1 MPVIHL
7 VRHGQAS
14 FGTENY
20 DLLSAL
26 GQEQAAIVGR
36 ELARR
41 GTQTPIMVSGALQR
55 QRRTAEIMAGE
66 LGLAGSAVS
75 VDEGWNEFDAHA
87 LVDARLGS
95 DGASGG
101 LSSPEFQVELDEAM
115 QAWIDGGSPSW
126 RSFSNGAAESL
137 ARIAEQTPKGA
148 EAIVATSAGVTAA
161 VVGQLLGLE
170 ARGVIAL
177 NRVSVNASIT
187 TVLAGSRG
195 LSLLTFN
202 DHAHFIGQAG
212 LVTNR

>member
-14 FGTENY
+14 FGTDNY
-20 DLLSAL
+20 DLLSTL
-26 GQEQAAIVGR
+26 GHEQAAIVGR

-41 GTQTPIMVSGALQR
+41 GATLPIMASGSLQR
-55 QRRTAEIMAGE
+55 QRRTAEIIAGE
-66 LGLAGSAVS
+66 LGIEGSAANT
-75 VDEGWNEFDAHA
+75 DDRWNEFDAHA
-87 LVDARLGS
+87 LVDTRLGS
-95 DGASGG
+95 GGASGG
-101 LSSPEFQVELDEAM
+101 LSSQEFQVELDEAM
-115 QAWIDGGSPSW
+115 QVWIDDASPTW
-126 RSFSNGAAESL
+126 RSFSDGALEAL
-137 ARIAEQTPKGA
+137 ASIAEQTPKGC

-161 VVGQLLGLE
+161 VVGRLLGLN

-187 TVLAGSRG
+187 TVLSGARG

-202 DHAHFIGQAG
+202 DHAHFIGQSG

>member
-20 DLLSAL
+20 DLLSTL
-26 GQEQAAIVGR
+26 GHEQAAIVGR
-36 ELARR
+36 ELAYR
-41 GTQTPIMVSGALQR
+41 GTQTPIMVSGSLQR
-55 QRRTAEIMAGE
+55 QRRTAEIIAGE

-75 VDEGWNEFDAHA
+75 IDEGWNEFDAHA

-95 DGASGG
+95 HGASGG
-101 LSSPEFQVELDEAM
+101 LSSQEFQVELDEAM
-115 QAWIDGGSPSW
+115 QAWIDGASPTW
-126 RSFSNGAAESL
+126 RSFSDGALEAL
-137 ARIAEQTPKGA
+137 ASIAEQTPKGC

-161 VVGQLLGLE
+161 VVGRLLGLN

-187 TVLAGSRG
+187 TVLSGARG

-202 DHAHFIGQAG
+202 DHAHFIGQSG

>member
-20 DLLSAL
+20 DLLSTL
-26 GQEQAAIVGR
+26 GHEQAAIVGR
-36 ELARR
+36 ELAYR
-41 GTQTPIMVSGALQR
+41 GTQTPIMVSGSLQR
-55 QRRTAEIMAGE
+55 QRRTAEIIAGE

-75 VDEGWNEFDAHA
+75 IDEGWNEFDAHA

-95 DGASGG
+95 HGASGG
-101 LSSPEFQVELDEAM
+101 LSSQEFQVELDEAM
-115 QAWIDGGSPSW
+115 QAWIDGGSLTW
-126 RSFSNGAAESL
+126 RSFRDGAIEAL
-137 ARIAEQTPKGA
+137 ASIAEQTPKGC

-161 VVGQLLGLE
+161 VVGRLLGLD

-187 TVLAGSRG
+187 TVLSGARG

>member
-14 FGTENY
+14 FGTDNY
-20 DLLSAL
+20 DLLSTR
-26 GQEQAAIVGR
+26 GHEQAATAGR

-41 GTQTPIMVSGALQR
+41 GTQRPIMVSGSLQR
-55 QRRTAEIMAGE
+55 QRRTAEIIAGE
-66 LGLAGSAVS
+66 LGLAGSVVS
-75 VDEGWNEFDAHA
+75 TDEGWNEFDAHA

-95 DGASGG
+95 DRASAG
-101 LSSPEFQVELDEAM
+101 LSSQEFQIELDEAM
-115 QAWIDGGSPSW
+115 QTWIDGGGPAW
-126 RSFSNGAAESL
+126 RTFSNGAVEAL
-137 ARIAEQTPKGA
+137 ARIAEQTPKGS

>member
-14 FGTENY
+14 FGTDNY
-20 DLLSAL
+20 DMLSPL
-26 GQEQAAIVGR
+26 GHEQAATTGR

-41 GTQTPIMVSGALQR
+41 GTRTPIMVSGSLQR
-55 QRRTAEIMAGE
+55 QRRTAEIIAGE
-66 LGLAGSAVS
+66 LGLAESAVS
-75 VDEGWNEFDAHA
+75 TDVRWNEFDAHA

-95 DGASGG
+95 HGASGG
-101 LSSPEFQVELDEAM
+101 LSSKEFQVELDCEM
-115 QAWIDGGSPSW
+115 QAWIDGGNPSW
-126 RSFSNGAAESL
+126 RSFSNGAL
-137 ARIAEQTPKGA
+137 AALAWIAEETPKGC

-161 VVGQLLGLE
+161 VVGQLLGLD

-187 TVLAGSRG
+187 TVLSGARG

-202 DHAHFIGQAG
+202 DHAHVIGRAG

>member
-14 FGTENY
+14 FGTDNY
-20 DLLSAL
+20 DHLSPL
-26 GQEQAAIVGR
+26 GHQQAAVVGR
-36 ELARR
+36 EILRR
-41 GTQTPIMVSGALQR
+41 DASTPVMVSGSLQR
-55 QRRTAEIMAGE
+55 QRRTAEIIAGE
-66 LGLAGSAVS
+66 LGLAGSVVS
-75 VDEGWNEFDAHA
+75 IDEGWNEFDAHA
-87 LVDARLGS
+87 LVDTRLGS
-95 DGASGG
+95 HGASGG
-101 LSSPEFQVELDEAM
+101 LSSQEFQGELDEAM
-115 QAWIDGGSPSW
+115 QAWIDGESPSW
-126 RSFSNGAAESL
+126 RSFSNGAVESL
-137 ARIAEQTPKGA
+137 ARIAEQTPKGC
-148 EAIVATSAGVTAA
+148 EAVVATSAGVTAA

>member
-14 FGTENY
+14 FGTDNY
-20 DLLSAL
+20 DLLSTL
-26 GQEQAAIVGR
+26 GHEQAAIVGR

-41 GTQTPIMVSGALQR
+41 GATLPIMASGSLQR
-55 QRRTAEIMAGE
+55 QRRTAEIIAGE
-66 LGLAGSAVS
+66 LGIEGSAANT
-75 VDEGWNEFDAHA
+75 DDRWNEFDAHA
-87 LVDARLGS
+87 LVDTRLGS
-95 DGASGG
+95 GGASGG
-101 LSSPEFQVELDEAM
+101 LSSQEFQVELDEAM
-115 QAWIDGGSPSW
+115 QVWIDDASPTW
-126 RSFSNGAAESL
+126 RSFSDGALEAL
-137 ARIAEQTPKGA
+137 ASIAEQTPKGC

-161 VVGQLLGLE
+161 DVGRLLGLN

-187 TVLAGSRG
+187 TVLSGARG

-202 DHAHFIGQAG
+202 DHAHFIGQSG

>member
-14 FGTENY
+14 FGTDNY
-20 DLLSAL
+20 DLLSTL
-26 GQEQAAIVGR
+26 GHEQAAIVGR

-41 GTQTPIMVSGALQR
+41 GATLPIMASGSLQR
-55 QRRTAEIMAGE
+55 QRRTAEIIAGE
-66 LGLAGSAVS
+66 LGIEGSAANT
-75 VDEGWNEFDAHA
+75 DDRWNEFDAHA
-87 LVDARLGS
+87 LVDTRLGS
-95 DGASGG
+95 GGASGG
-101 LSSPEFQVELDEAM
+101 LSSQEFQVELDEAM
-115 QAWIDGGSPSW
+115 QAWIDGASPTW
-126 RSFSNGAAESL
+126 RSFSDGALEAL
-137 ARIAEQTPKGA
+137 ASIAEQTPKGC

-161 VVGQLLGLE
+161 VVGRLLGLN

-187 TVLAGSRG
+187 TVLSGARG

-202 DHAHFIGQAG
+202 DHAHFIGQSG

>member
-14 FGTENY
+14 FGTDNY
-20 DLLSAL
+20 DLLSTL
-26 GQEQAAIVGR
+26 GHEQAAIVGR

-41 GTQTPIMVSGALQR
+41 GATLPIMASGSLQR
-55 QRRTAEIMAGE
+55 QRRTAEIIAGE
-66 LGLAGSAVS
+66 LGIEGSAANT
-75 VDEGWNEFDAHA
+75 DDRWNEFDAHA
-87 LVDARLGS
+87 LVDTRLGS
-95 DGASGG
+95 GGASGG
-101 LSSPEFQVELDEAM
+101 LSSQEFQVELDEAM
-115 QAWIDGGSPSW
+115 QVWIDDASPTW
-126 RSFSNGAAESL
+126 RSFSDGALEAL
-137 ARIAEQTPKGA
+137 ASIAEQTPKGC

-161 VVGQLLGLE
+161 IVGRLLGLN

-187 TVLAGSRG
+187 TVLSGARG

-202 DHAHFIGQAG
+202 DHAHFIGQSG

>member
-14 FGTENY
+14 FGTDNY
-20 DLLSAL
+20 DLLSTR
-26 GQEQAAIVGR
+26 GHEQAATAGR

-41 GTQTPIMVSGALQR
+41 GTQRPIMVSGSLQR
-55 QRRTAEIMAGE
+55 QRRTAEIIAGE
-66 LGLAGSAVS
+66 LGLAGSVVS
-75 VDEGWNEFDAHA
+75 TDEGWNEFDAHA

-95 DGASGG
+95 GGASGG
-101 LSSPEFQVELDEAM
+101 LSSQEFQVELDEAM
-115 QAWIDGGSPSW
+115 QAWIDVGSPTW
-126 RSFSNGAAESL
+126 RSFSDGAIEAL
-137 ARIAEQTPKGA
+137 ASIAEQTPKGC
-148 EAIVATSAGVTAA
+148 EAIAATSAGVTAA
-161 VVGQLLGLE
+161 VVGRLLGLD

-187 TVLAGSRG
+187 TVLSGARG

>member
-14 FGTENY
+14 FGTDNY
-20 DLLSAL
+20 DRLSSL
-26 GQEQAAIVGR
+26 GHEQAATVGR

-41 GTQTPIMVSGALQR
+41 GTPTPILVSGSLQR
-55 QRRTAEIMAGE
+55 QQRTAEIIAHE
-66 LGLAGSAVS
+66 LGLAGSAVIT
-75 VDEGWNEFDAHA
+75 DDRWNEFDAHA
-87 LVDARLGS
+87 LVDAKLGS

-101 LSSPEFQVELDEAM
+101 LSSQGFQVELDEAM
-115 QAWIDGGSPSW
+115 HAWIDGGSPTW
-126 RSFSNGAAESL
+126 RSFSTGAL
-137 ARIAEQTPKGA
+137 AALATIAERTPKGC

-170 ARGVIAL
+170 AHGVIAL

-187 TVLAGSRG
+187 TVLSGSRG